1 MHRGEHGGRGEQ
13 GHCPRPKTRAPEHWP
28 ELVPSHPRASAF
40 PKLCGLRLKVLL
52 TDNTA
57 TSWRDGTMP
66 AVGTA
71 LPPWAF
77 TLSPLSDRWP
87 AHAPRHHL
95 LREDRPGRPAPG
107 IGRKA
112 LQLPP
117 RLGTDGQRVALLPT
131 GVRGPRPHRPRASAL
146 PRAGGG
152 GLRLARPRGQ
162 GQPPSEGKHTGTHC
176 WERGFSGGAGAVA
189 ASSWH

>member
-77 TLSPLSDRWP
+77 TLSPLSDRWS
-87 AHAPRHHL
+87 AHAPQAPSPARGPSWPPGAGN
-95 LREDRPGRPAPG
+95 REESSPAPPTSWHRRAEGRPAPHG
-107 IGRKA
+107 GE
-112 LQLPP
+112 
-117 RLGTDGQRVALLPT
+117 G
-131 GVRGPRPHRPRASAL
+131 ASATQA
-146 PRAGGG
+146 PGVGSSTGGG
-152 GLRLARPRGQ
+152 GAPAGQ
-162 GQPPSEGKHTGTHC
+162 APGTGT
-176 WERGFSGGAGAVA
+176 A
-189 ASSWH
+189 AI